1 MPDLP
6 LTRKIPPALAT
17 LLLVAAALLLIA
29 PGAGAAGRPTI
40 ADATVKQKGQDLI
53 LTVRT
58 AKPVALGKLQPRPDT
73 RRAGTAYL
81 CFGFAPASAS
91 ASAVDW
97 RRRNDTN
104 APRTETRL
112 CLGGPKAHKRAGL
125 VTVDSAGKPVDR
137 TSLAATLKRP
147 KPEKLVLSI
156 VAGPTHPS
164 GLRPG
169 HYAWRVLAGSG
180 CKVRRNC
187 TTAWPPTGTSAFR
200 LRPVRAV
207 GCTGGTAE
215 LVSAAST
222 ERKVVALTFDD
233 GPSEYTDRYLD
244 VLREKDVPGTFF
256 EIGQEMPGREAT
268 MRRILAEGD
277 EIGDHTEN
285 HVEDPGYEQ
294 IAAAAERIK
303 AYTGFQPCLFRP
315 PGGAENSTVIETAG
329 SLGMKTII
337 WDVDP
342 RDWSLPGTSEIY
354 SNIVANAKPGAIILM
369 HDGGGPR
376 DETLA
381 ALPEIIDTLRAR
393 GYGFETVSALLGD
406 KMLYRPYG

>member
-1 MPDLP
+1 VPDLP
-6 LTRKIPPALAT
+6 LTRKIPPALAA
-17 LLLVAAALLLIA
+17 LLLASAALLAIA
-29 PGAGAAGRPTI
+29 PGAGAARRSKI
-40 ADATVKQKGQDLI
+40 ADATVKQKGQDLV

-58 AKPVALGKLQPRPDT
+58 AKPVALGGLQPRPDT

-81 CFGFAPASAS
+81 CFGFATKDPG
-91 ASAVDW
+91 
-97 RRRNDTN
+97 
-104 APRTETRL
+104 ETRL
-112 CLGGPKAHKRAGL
+112 CLGGPKAHRRVGL
-125 VTVDSAGKPVDR
+125 VTVDASEKPVTR
-137 TSLAATLKRP
+137 ASLAATLKRP
-147 KPEKLVLSI
+147 KPDKLVLSI

-164 GLRPG
+164 GLLPG
-169 HYAWRVLAGSG
+169 HYRWRVLAGSG
-180 CKVRRNC
+180 CEVRKHC
-187 TTAWPPTGTSAFR
+187 TATWPPTGASAFR
-200 LRPVRAV
+200 LRPVHAV
-207 GCTGGTAE
+207 GCTGGDAE

-222 ERKVVALTFDD
+222 ERPVVALTFDD

-244 VLREKDVPGTFF
+244 VLREKDVPATFF

-277 EIGDHTEN
+277 EIGDHTMN

-294 IAAAAERIK
+294 IAGAAERIK

-329 SLGMKTII
+329 SLGLKTIT

-354 SNIVANAKPGAIILM
+354 SNIVDNAKPGAIILM

-406 KMLYRPYG
+406 EMLYRPYG